1 MLDVNDSIGLRLGLI
16 TEEAL
21 RLARAA
27 WAAMLFYVAALVAI
41 GMVGDQWTDVAGAN
55 FAFSVVSTIVG
66 YALTIS
72 LLRQGGLTQTTGGFG
87 TYFGL
92 SILVVLGIA
101 LGCVA
106 LLIPGLVLFV
116 RWAPAYGFALG
127 DEVGIT
133 EGMRLAWERSRG
145 HFAPLAIA
153 LLLPVAANL
162 VAVTIYTLASDEAGL
177 IPLPVSAIANLV
189 MSVAGAAIT
198 AIGIAAYALLRDRTD
213 EIAEVF
219 A

>member
-16 TEEAL
+16 TAEAL

-27 WAAMLFYVAALVAI
+27 WAAMLGYVAALVAI

-55 FAFSVVSTIVG
+55 FAFSVVSTIAG
-66 YALTIS
+66 FALTIA
-72 LLRQGGLTQTTGGFG
+72 LLRQGGLTGSTGGFG

-92 SILVVLGIA
+92 SILSVAGIA
-101 LGCVA
+101 LGLVA
-106 LLIPGLVLFV
+106 LVIPGLVLFV
-116 RWAPAYGFALG
+116 RWAPGYGFALG
-127 DEVGIT
+127 DRVGVT
-133 EGMRLAWERSRG
+133 EGLRLAWERSSG

-153 LLLPVAANL
+153 LLLPVGANL
-162 VAVTIYTLASDEAGL
+162 AAVTVYTLSSDAAGL

-189 MSVAGAAIT
+189 MSVSGAAIT
-198 AIGIAAYALLRDRTD
+198 AIGIAAYALLRDRTE
-213 EIAEVF
+213 EIADIF